1 MMACPI
7 SYGAYDQIPC
17 DALGFY
23 HHPGGVPG
31 FDHRPGG
38 VRDFDHHPGGCGD
51 DHAQISC

>member
-23 HHPGGVPG
+23 HNPGGVPG